1 MSVICAEG
9 QVLVCSTGGDVSV
22 EKKAWFT
29 NSLEGVPGVYPA
41 RGGRAVNIR
50 PATSEI
56 RWPDTPIPATSEIR
70 WPDTPTGHIR
80 DKVVRYTYRP
90 HQR

>member
-1 MSVICAEG
+1 M
-9 QVLVCSTGGDVSV
+9 SV

-56 RWPDTPIPATSEIR
+56 RWPDTP
-70 WPDTPTGHIR
+70 TGHIG
-80 DKVVRYTYRP
+80 DKVVRYTHWP
-90 HQR
+90 HRR